1 MKLNKGISLITLII
15 TIIVLVIL
23 TGAIIATVT
32 GQNSVIELANKSVE
46 ISKNVATKEQEIINK
61 IDDLLKKQEILPG
74 TVTVTGNNASVIL
87 TKDNV
92 CQYLGKK
99 VTNYTGQNK
108 VEIGGKEYEV
118 STEYRLYYVD
128 FDGKYDGTGTIYL
141 KAECIS
147 KPYGLPVTD
156 TSPDTDENIKIRT
169 LNPALYKNGVTSVPA
184 SSFNMK
190 AVTWLLNANN
200 WADLADTSMK
210 DNINYIVGSPSVEI
224 MMDSYNKYY
233 ESAEDRYKLYY
244 KYESGNLYGYKVCDS
259 KDTTWTWSTSSDA
272 VGTDPDID
280 SMYYPGKTNYYWLS
294 SPTGYNNHYNVM
306 TVWPSTNGRVYYDSY
321 FQANSLCPL
330 VSLKPN
336 TVLQLETETEKQIE

>member
-1 MKLNKGISLITLII
+1 MINRQGKKGISLIVLVI
-15 TIIVLVIL
+15 TIIVMIIL
-23 TGAIIATVT
+23 SAAIIISLS
-32 GQNSVIELANKSVE
+32 GNGIIENANKAVE
-46 ISKNVATKEQEIINK
+46 MTKSDETKAQEIINK
-61 IDDLLKKQEILPG
+61 IEELLKKYIKDEEL
-74 TVTVTGNNASVIL
+74 TVTVTGNNAGVKL

-92 CQYLGKK
+92 HQYLGKK
-99 VTNYTGQNK
+99 VTNYTGQSK

-128 FDGKYDGTGTIYL
+128 FDGKYDGVGTIYL

-147 KPYGLPVTD
+147 KPYGLPITD

-169 LNPALYKNGVTSVPA
+169 LNPALYKNGATSVPA

-233 ESAEDRYKLYY
+233 EFAEDRYKLYY
-244 KYESGNLYGYKVCDS
+244 KYESGNLYGYEVCDS
-259 KDTTWTWSTSSDA
+259 KNMTWTCSTSSDV

-294 SPTGYNNHYNVM
+294 SPTGSNNHYNVM
-306 TVWPSTNGRVYYDSY
+306 TVWPSTNGRVYYETY
-321 FQANSLCPL
+321 FEANSLCPL

-336 TVLQLETETEKQIE
+336 TVLQLETETEK